1 MPKRKSRSARKNPG
15 PRGNSPRGTG
25 KTRRA
30 RLSPLDR
37 KLAENSEKVEQGNK
51 SKALLETGPEEK
63 EVEKAQA
70 EAEQPELLQRLRR
83 DYNVQHLRDQIAAQ
97 VVQEDWRKKVL
108 GWKEETPSQL
118 GRLRNAVLRPVIKD
132 QDWQKQFKT
141 FIETLDPE
149 KWAAASTD
157 NLNRLAEPDR
167 FWQAADIEPP
177 EVEPHFYWR
186 AALTTLLLGALRA
199 HSRERKWE
207 RERERKWERE
217 RERVGPG
224 ADG

>member
-1 MPKRKSRSARKNPG
+1 MSKRKSR
-15 PRGNSPRGTG
+15 
-25 KTRRA
+25 RA
-30 RLSPLDR
+30 RQQSKAPQQGRAQHGQKAVGAASLFDR
-37 KLAENSEKVEQGNK
+37 KLAESREKVEQANK
-51 SKALLETGPEEK
+51 SKALLETGLEKK

-83 DYNVQHLRDQIAAQ
+83 DYNLRHLRDQIAVK
-97 VVQEDWRKKVL
+97 VVQKDWREKVL

-118 GRLRNAVLRPVIKD
+118 GRLRHAVLRPVIKD

-141 FIETLDPE
+141 FIETLDSE

-157 NLNRLAEPDR
+157 NLNRLAEPDS
-167 FWQAADIEPP
+167 FWQAADIAPP

-199 HSRERKWE
+199 HSRERE
-207 RERERKWERE
+207 RAN
-217 RERVGPG
+217 PG
-224 ADG
+224 ADL